1 MTTQLTDEF
10 SQLRNEV
17 MNSVQR
23 LNDQQAPTPPVT
35 TDIANQATMYNAT
48 LASNAEML
56 RLIQQLQQQVASL
69 QCVPVGTPTTPSQ
82 PPLTPSGSGTR
93 PRGRRTTNKYCY
105 THGACAHTGFE
116 CTNKK
121 EGHKDEATFAN
132 KMGGSTYYCSS

>member
-1 MTTQLTDEF
+1 
-10 SQLRNEV
+10 

-23 LNDQQAPTPPVT
+23 LNDQQVPPPPVT
-35 TDIANQATMYNAT
+35 TDITNQATMYNAT

-69 QCVPVGTPTTPSQ
+69 QCVPVGTPTKPSETQ
-82 PPLTPSGSGTR
+82 PGSGKR

-121 EGHKDEATFAN
+121 EGHKDEATFEN